1 MRIGVFSMPKVHE
14 KMMMALEKELSIKF
28 VFYRHKNNVFHLSL
42 NSIKMFSKVEFKE
55 AIDYSLKFFYARN
68 RIKPPLFL
76 LKLYFSI
83 ELFFKY
89 IKYSL
94 IIDNKNDLYIF
105 WNGKK
110 PRHLIAIQIIKLL
123 DIKIKYME
131 NGLLP
136 NRLVFDG
143 NGVNFENSVPRNRRF
158 FEEYTN
164 NLHLPV
170 ELTPR
175 IPKNRNKFSKKVKA
189 LPKNFIFVPFQVDY
203 DSQILLYSPWI
214 KNMVELFNLIED
226 ISNDLDYI
234 FVIKEHPSSNKNY
247 LDLHKRCEKLEKIE
261 FVNGYSTQELIE
273 KSQAVMT
280 INSTVGIES
289 LLFYKKVIVIGDA
302 FYNIDGITK
311 SAKNRDQLLAVI
323 KSLNDW
329 KFETSLVEN
338 FLKYLYYEYLIP
350 SDNYNAKQ
358 FFEILSKK

>member
-1 MRIGVFSMPKVHE
+1 LRIGVFSMPKVHE
-14 KMMMALEKELSIKF
+14 NMMGFFEKKMSIKF
-28 VFYRHKNNVFHLSL
+28 IFYRHKHNVYHLSF
-42 NSIKMFSKVEFKE
+42 NSIKMFSKIEFKE
-55 AIDYSLKFFYARN
+55 AIDYSLKFFYAKN
-68 RIKPPLFL
+68 RIKPPIFL

-89 IKYSL
+89 IRYSF

-123 DIKIKYME
+123 NIKIKYME

-143 NGVNFENSVPRNRRF
+143 NGVNFENSVPRNRNF

-164 NLHLPV
+164 KLPLPV

-175 IPKNRNKFSKKVKA
+175 NPKNSNKFNQEVNP
-189 LPKNFIFVPFQVDY
+189 LPLRFIFVPFQVDY

-214 KNMVELFNLIED
+214 KDMVELFNLIEY
-226 ISNDLDYI
+226 ISRNFNYS

-247 LDLHKRCEKLEKIE
+247 LDLHKRAEKLDNIQ

-273 KSQAVMT
+273 KSQVVMT

-289 LLFYKKVIVIGDA
+289 LLFHKKVIVLGDA

-311 SAKNRDQLLAVI
+311 SAKNREELLVI
-323 KSLNDW
+323 LKSLNNW

-350 SDNYNAKQ
+350 TDKYNQKQ